1 MSSRLRRGAI
11 ALVLATPL
19 MFPGVR
25 ISAQSALP
33 PSAQDAATYAVIP
46 RPTTL
51 EPRSGRFVLRAGT
64 VVHTAPAFRQVAS
77 RFVRDIANPTG
88 FVLSITPRT
97 ATSSGGIQLQ
107 QIAGLLREGYRLDVT
122 PARVL
127 VQASDSAGAFYA
139 LETLKQLLPAA
150 IYRDAPLPGV
160 NWSLPAVHIEDAPRF
175 AWRGAH
181 LDVARHFSSREFVKK
196 YIDLLARHKLNRFHW
211 HLTDDQGWR
220 IEITQYPRLTSMGAC
235 REQTMVPPYQSDPAK
250 RVFDGKPH
258 CGHYTQDDIHEVVAY
273 AAERMITVVPEIEMP
288 GHVQAAVHAYP
299 ELSSRPDTAP
309 GVMMFWGV
317 SPFILNPTDAS
328 VQFMQNVL
336 REVLTLFPSPWI
348 HIGGDE
354 ATKEQWKASPDI
366 QTRIKSLGLKDE
378 HEMQSWFVRQMDG
391 FLTAQGRRMIGWDEI
406 LEGGLAPN
414 ATVMSWRGMAGGIT
428 AAKSGHDVVMA
439 PGSHTYFDHYQSR
452 DKTSEPHAFGGFTP
466 IDSVYAFEPVPPSL
480 TEVEARHVLGA
491 QAQLWT
497 EYIPNSRHAEYMAYP
512 RLVALAEVLWTPRAL
527 RDYANFRSRLLP
539 HLARLD
545 ALDVNYRRLD
555 PQ

>member
-1 MSSRLRRGAI
+1 MLTRRLTG
-11 ALVLATPL
+11 VLAPML
-19 MFPGVR
+19 MVILALLHFAAPAG
-25 ISAQSALP
+25 AQAP
-33 PSAQDAATYAVIP
+33 DPSAYAIIP

-51 EPRSGRFVLRAGT
+51 EPRAGRFVLRAGT
-64 VVHTAPAFRQVAS
+64 VLHVSPAFRQVAS
-77 RFVRDIANPTG
+77 RFVRDIADPTG
-88 FVLSITPRT
+88 HLLTIAPRR
-97 ATSSGGIQLQ
+97 AAASGGIHLQ
-107 QIAGLLREGYRLDVT
+107 QLPGLPREGYRLDVT
-122 PARVL
+122 PTRVL
-127 VQASDSAGAFYA
+127 IQASDSAGAFYA
-139 LETLKQLLPAA
+139 LETVKQLLPAA
-150 IYRDAPLPGV
+150 IYRDAPLPGTT
-160 NWSLPAVHIEDAPRF
+160 WSLPAVRIEDAPRF

-181 LDVARHFSSREFVKK
+181 LDVARHFSSREFVRK
-196 YIDLLARHKLNRFHW
+196 YIDLMARHKLNRFHW

-220 IEITQYPRLTSMGAC
+220 IEIAQYPRLTAMGAC

-250 RVFDGKPH
+250 RVFDGRPH
-258 CGHYTQDDIHEVVAY
+258 CGFYTQEDIREVVAY

-299 ELSSRPDTAP
+299 ELSSRPDSAP
-309 GVMMFWGV
+309 GVMQIWGV

-354 ATKEQWKASPDI
+354 ATKEQWKANPDI
-366 QTRIKSLGLKDE
+366 QARIRSLGLKDE
-378 HEMQSWFVRQMDG
+378 HEMQSWFIRQMDS

-428 AAKSGHDVVMA
+428 AAKAGHDVVMA

-452 DKTSEPHAFGGFTP
+452 DRAREPHAIGGFTP
-466 IDSVYAFEPVPPSL
+466 IDSVYAFEPVPAAL
-480 TEVEARHVLGA
+480 TDAEARHVLGA

-497 EYIPNSRHAEYMAYP
+497 EYIPSTRHAEYMAYP
-512 RLVALAEVLWTPRAL
+512 RLVALAEVLWTPRPL
-527 RDYANFRSRLLP
+527 RDYAHFRARLVP